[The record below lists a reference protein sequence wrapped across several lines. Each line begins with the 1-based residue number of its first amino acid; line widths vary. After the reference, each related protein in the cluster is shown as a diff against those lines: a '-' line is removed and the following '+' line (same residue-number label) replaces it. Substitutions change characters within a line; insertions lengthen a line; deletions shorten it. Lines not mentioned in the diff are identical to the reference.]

1 MCGSCSNIT
10 ALCKGIDPPFYLH
23 LPFVCPFAF
32 HAVQPCP
39 HFLKCMQS
47 DVTTMRHS
55 LSNLWKKIQLHMTSW
70 KTYRGLSGLSLFI
83 FLFLKKLQLCRRGSP
98 QLITLTLPGKWTYV
112 PTWYELTHC
121 KKSSFVWTCKNVFE
135 LKLRFDQIA
144 TNLFDNSK
152 TCFTI
157 FSVMGILA
165 FRTHG
170 FGSYL
175 MRVTSPY

>member
-1 MCGSCSNIT
+1 MSQQCAI
-10 ALCKGIDPPFYLH
+10 AWAIYE
-23 LPFVCPFAF
+23 
-32 HAVQPCP
+32 
-39 HFLKCMQS
+39 
-47 DVTTMRHS
+47 
-55 LSNLWKKIQLHMTSW
+55 KKIQLHMTSW